1 MKDLDEAKD
10 GNNTK
15 TQNVS
20 APKEE
25 PNTKMKVEETVK
37 DEVKAEKKPK
47 AGIPFDLSKMNT
59 QAPVKKEEPP
69 TDKTPK
75 Q

>member
-1 MKDLDEAKD
+1 MMKDLDEAKD

-15 TQNVS
+15 TQNAS

-25 PNTKMKVEETVK
+25 PNSKMKVEETVK
-37 DEVKAEKKPK
+37 DEVKAAEKKPK
-47 AGIPFDLSKMNT
+47 A
-59 QAPVKKEEPP
+59 APVKKEEPP

-75 Q
+75 